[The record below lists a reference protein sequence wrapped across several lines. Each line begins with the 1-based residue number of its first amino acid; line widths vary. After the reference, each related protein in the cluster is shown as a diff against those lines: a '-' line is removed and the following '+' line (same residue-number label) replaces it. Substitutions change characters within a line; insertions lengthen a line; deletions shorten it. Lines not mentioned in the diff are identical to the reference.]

1 MASLD
6 KSKIQ
11 PYVDVESVE
20 GIMTSKALLKRLFTY
35 NKIANDDSQVK
46 MPIIEAV
53 NKIVNGGV
61 NLEQSGEY
69 VCKKITE
76 ALEL

>member
-1 MASLD
+1 
-6 KSKIQ
+6 
-11 PYVDVESVE
+11 
-20 GIMTSKALLKRLFTY
+20 MTSKALLKRLSAY

-69 VCKKITE
+69 VCRKITE